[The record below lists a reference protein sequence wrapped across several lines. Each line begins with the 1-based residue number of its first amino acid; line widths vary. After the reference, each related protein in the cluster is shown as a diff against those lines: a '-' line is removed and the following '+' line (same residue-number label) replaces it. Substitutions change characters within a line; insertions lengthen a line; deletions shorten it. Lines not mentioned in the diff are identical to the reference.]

1 MEYKVV
7 KLEKDGNIAI
17 ITLNRPERLNALNPQ
32 ITEELHSALDEV
44 GSDNS
49 LRAVIITGEGR
60 GFCSGADVTG
70 MRAGAEG
77 DTEAMEATR
86 ATTLQNTLN
95 GRTIVQLAVKI
106 RSIPQPVIAAVNG
119 VAAGAGLGIAVNCD
133 MRVASDQARF
143 ASLFIK
149 RSLTPDTGVSHML
162 PLLIG
167 HGLAAEMALTGNL
180 FDAHWAKEAGLVNKV
195 VPHEKLMDEARA
207 LASDIAANP
216 PVAVRITKQL
226 LHRNRL
232 VELQQAIYNE
242 SYNNGILRTTDDSK
256 EAVLSFLEKR
266 AAVFKGR

>member
-7 KLEKDGNIAI
+7 KVERDGNIAT
-17 ITLNRPERLNALNPQ
+17 ITMNRPERLNALNPE
-32 ITEELHSALDEV
+32 ITAELHAALDEV
-44 GSDNS
+44 GSDGNI
-49 LRAVIITGEGR
+49 RAVILTGEGR

-77 DTEAMEATR
+77 DTEAMEASR
-86 ATTLQNTLN
+86 STTLQNTLS
-95 GRTIVQLAVKI
+95 GRTIVQLAIKI

-119 VAAGAGLGIAVNCD
+119 VAAGAGLGLAVNCD

-180 FDAHWAKEAGLVNKV
+180 FDAQWAKEAGLVNKV
-195 VPHEKLMDEARA
+195 VPHEKLLEEART
-207 LASDIAANP
+207 LAGDIAANP
-216 PVAVRITKQL
+216 PVAVRLTKQL